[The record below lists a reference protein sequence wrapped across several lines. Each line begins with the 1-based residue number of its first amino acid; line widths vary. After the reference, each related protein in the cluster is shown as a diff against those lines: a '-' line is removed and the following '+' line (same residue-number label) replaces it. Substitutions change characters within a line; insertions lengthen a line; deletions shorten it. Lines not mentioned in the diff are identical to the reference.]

1 MTKRDAKKEV
11 KGELRMDMEQEE
23 TYGLCS
29 PLSETPSNSRNPKKK
44 CANRGE
50 SETVSNE
57 DIFQAVLE
65 LTKRISVF
73 ETQIQKNTEDV
84 REIKEEMKG
93 FGFQMKETE
102 DKVKDLERRMEEVKE
117 KTEEGERYSRRW
129 NLRLVNLPEKENE
142 DVRAEV
148 MKIMSQIA
156 PDDTSKIGFLIDS
169 VHRVGRPRD
178 DKTPR
183 PTIIQFNMRTFRYKI
198 WKESRNADI
207 MKRMNLRIA
216 EDLTRAERECR
227 NKQWPQVEQA
237 RKMGKKTRWQ
247 GPVAYI
253 DGVRCVAREAS
264 PNDK

>member
-11 KGELRMDMEQEE
+11 KGVLRMDMEQEE

-29 PLSETPSNSRNPKKK
+29 PLSETPSKSPNPKKK
-44 CANRGE
+44 CAHRGE
-50 SETVSNE
+50 SETVSND

-65 LTKRISVF
+65 RTKRISVF

-93 FGFQMKETE
+93 FGFQIKETE

-142 DVRAEV
+142 DVRAE
-148 MKIMSQIA
+148 KIMSQIA
-156 PDDTSKIGFLIDS
+156 PDCTSKIGLLIDS

-198 WKESRNADI
+198 WKESRNVDV

-227 NKQWPQVEQA
+227 NKLWPQVD
-237 RKMGKKTRWQ
+237 RHVRWGKKTGGRDQ
-247 GPVAYI
+247 
-253 DGVRCVAREAS
+253 S
-264 PNDK
+264 PTSMV